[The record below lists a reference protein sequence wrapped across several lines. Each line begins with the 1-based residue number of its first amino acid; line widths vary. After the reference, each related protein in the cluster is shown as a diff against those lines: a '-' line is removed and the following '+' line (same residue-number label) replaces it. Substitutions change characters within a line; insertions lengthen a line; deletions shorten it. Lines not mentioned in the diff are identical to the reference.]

1 MDFTSLLGL
10 LAGTAF
16 LVYGIYISGE
26 MGNFYDLPSIYI
38 TVGGT
43 IGALLISYPFSRI
56 LTMPKLFWKVL
67 FPRRLDMKA
76 AIDQIIELASIA
88 RREGIL
94 ALENRAME
102 MNDPF
107 LRKGI
112 FLVVDGTESELVRN
126 ILETELAYLEE
137 RHKHGQEMFESGAT
151 FAPAFGMIGTLIGL
165 VNMLKHL
172 SETDTLGPSM
182 AVALIT
188 TFYGCILANMFFS
201 PIAAKLKQLSAEEV
215 LYKEILLEGI
225 LSIQAGE
232 NPRIIEEKLVAFL
245 PPKARREAVQEKV
258 DEINAQA

>member
-1 MDFTSLLGL
+1 MDLASLLGL
-10 LAGTAF
+10 LACAGF
-16 LVYGIYISGE
+16 VGYGIYLAGE
-26 MGNFYDLPSIYI
+26 IGNFYDMPSMLI

-43 IGALLISYPFSRI
+43 IGALLMSYPFSRI
-56 LTMPKLFWKVL
+56 FTMPKLFWKVL
-67 FPRRLDMKA
+67 FPRRLNMKG
-76 AIDQIIELASIA
+76 AIDLIIDLASTA

-94 ALENRAME
+94 ALENRAIE
-102 MNDPF
+102 LHDPF

-137 RHKHGQEMFESGAT
+137 RHKHGQEMFEKGAS

-172 SETDTLGPSM
+172 SEPETLGPSM

-188 TFYGCILANMFFS
+188 TFYGSVLANMFFL
-201 PIAAKLKQLSAEEV
+201 PTAAKLKQLSAAEI
-215 LYKEILLEGI
+215 LYKEIVMEGI

-245 PPKARREAVQEKV
+245 PPKIRREAVQEKV
-258 DEINAQA
+258 AEINAQT